1 MKKATKLFVA
11 LALFACTLLTTSCA
25 LFDRLGELVGP
36 KNKWQVY
43 EYVYTSGE
51 QKIVLDC
58 WMLYTENEYNNSSK
72 VVKYHSKAED
82 KVVEHEFQNG
92 LNLFIVPNVA
102 KTKDANAGI
111 TDLMLQEL
119 IGNVLDKSLVI
130 KTFANE
136 NNVSM
141 NTKDD
146 DDLSAAASE
155 KTFKMGYITWAVI
168 YNSIS
173 TKSATPPFLG
183 QGLAS
188 DPVYKEMDF
197 SDIKDF
203 SFKKLMAVWAYNKLD
218 KYLEENN

>member
-1 MKKATKLFVA
+1 MKKASKLFVV

-36 KNKWQVY
+36 KNQWKVY
-43 EYVYTSGE
+43 EYVYTSGD

-58 WMLYTENEYNNSSK
+58 WMLYTENEYNGK
-72 VVKYHSKAED
+72 TFYYTAKDTDAKTKY
-82 KVVEHEFQNG
+82 EFVNG
-92 LNLFIVPNVA
+92 LNLFIVPNVG
-102 KTKDANAGI
+102 KTKDANGSIGDAA
-111 TDLMLQEL
+111 LKEL
-119 IGNVLDKSLVI
+119 IGSVLDDSVVI
-130 KTFANE
+130 KPFTNGEDAK
-136 NNVSM
+136 M
-141 NTKDD
+141 NTAG
-146 DDLSAAASE
+146 DDLSAAATE

-173 TKSATPPFLG
+173 TKNGTPPFLG

-188 DPVYKEMDF
+188 DKVYKEMDF

>member
-1 MKKATKLFVA
+1 MKKASKLFVV

-36 KNKWQVY
+36 KNQWKVY

-58 WMLYTENEYNNSSK
+58 WMLYTENEYNGK
-72 VVKYHSKAED
+72 TFYYTAKDTDAKTKY
-82 KVVEHEFQNG
+82 EFVNG
-92 LNLFIVPNVA
+92 LNLFIVPNVG
-102 KTKDANAGI
+102 KTKDANASI
-111 TDLMLQEL
+111 TDEALQGL
-119 IGNVLDKSLVI
+119 IGSVLDDSVVI
-130 KTFANE
+130 KPFTNGEDAK
-136 NNVSM
+136 M
-141 NTKDD
+141 NTAG
-146 DDLSAAASE
+146 DDLSAAATE

-168 YNSIS
+168 YNSIA
-173 TKSATPPFLG
+173 TKNGTPPFLG

-188 DPVYKEMDF
+188 DKVYKEMDF
-197 SDIKDF
+197 SNIKDF

>member
-1 MKKATKLFVA
+1 MKKASKLFVV

-36 KNKWQVY
+36 KNQWKVY

-58 WMLYTENEYNNSSK
+58 WMLYTENEYNGK
-72 VVKYHSKAED
+72 TFYYTAKDTDAKTKY
-82 KVVEHEFQNG
+82 EFVNG
-92 LNLFIVPNVA
+92 LNLFIVPNVG
-102 KTKDANAGI
+102 KTKDANASI
-111 TDLMLQEL
+111 SDAALQAL
-119 IGNVLDKSLVI
+119 IGSVLDDSVVI
-130 KTFANE
+130 KQFADKS
-136 NNVSM
+136 NVSM
-141 NTKDD
+141 GNDGNEPDKN
-146 DDLSAAASE
+146 
-155 KTFKMGYITWAVI
+155 FKMGYMTWAVI
-168 YNSIS
+168 YNSIA
-173 TKSATPPFLG
+173 TKDGTPPFLG

-188 DPVYKEMDF
+188 DKVYKEMDF

>member
-1 MKKATKLFVA
+1 MKKASKLFVV

-36 KNKWQVY
+36 KNQWKVY
-43 EYVYTSGE
+43 EYVYTSGD

-58 WMLYTENEYNNSSK
+58 WMLYTENEYNGK
-72 VVKYHSKAED
+72 TFYYTAKDTDAKTKY
-82 KVVEHEFQNG
+82 EFVNG
-92 LNLFIVPNVA
+92 LNLFIVPNVG
-102 KTKDANAGI
+102 KTKDANASIG
-111 TDLMLQEL
+111 DAALKEL
-119 IGNVLDKSLVI
+119 IGSVLDDSVVI
-130 KTFANE
+130 KPFTNGEDAK
-136 NNVSM
+136 M
-141 NTKDD
+141 NTAG
-146 DDLSAAASE
+146 DDLSAAATE

-173 TKSATPPFLG
+173 TKNGTPPFLG

-188 DPVYKEMDF
+188 DTIYKEMDF
-197 SDIKDF
+197 SNIKDF